1 MIGKLRLA
9 LAAGLLLAGTIAPA
23 QNSEGVEPGQWVT
36 TGRTW
41 DEQRFSPLDQINVD
55 TVGGLGLAWFADLNT
70 DRGQEATPL
79 VVGRVLYNTEPWN
92 IVTAYDAVTGQ
103 QLWRYDPHVPLRF
116 GREACCDIVTRGLA
130 VWFGK
135 IIVATLDGRLIALDM
150 RTGAELWSVQTTD
163 QSQGYTITGAPRVY
177 NGRVLIGNGGAENG
191 VRGYVSA
198 YDVNTGAMLW
208 RWHTVPGNPAD
219 GFENAA
225 MQRAA
230 STWGGEWWRKG
241 GGGTVWD
248 SLAFDPALGLVYVG
262 TGNGSP
268 WASRYR
274 SPGGGDNLYLASIV
288 ALDVRTGEYRWHYQ
302 TTPGETWDYTA
313 TQNMILADLEIGG
326 RTRQVIM
333 QAPKNGFF
341 YVLDRATG
349 ELISAETI
357 APISWASGVDMAT
370 GRPIENPEAR
380 FGQIPVMVSPGAGG
394 AHNWNP
400 MAFSPRTGL
409 AYVPVTETYMA
420 YAEAPDYDPAS
431 RSLGTAFSG
440 HDDIRRE
447 IAEYADAHSKG
458 WLAAWDPVTQT
469 ERWRVPYAQ
478 KGSGGVLVTGGN
490 LVFQGTIGTTF
501 AAYRADTGEKV
512 WEMPVQNVPIAAPI
526 TYAVDGVQYIAV
538 NAGWG
543 GGLAHVER
551 SAFSALFLGKPRL
564 LVFRLGGTAQL
575 PPMPAESFAIP
586 ELAAPPPLAGT
597 PAQVAL
603 GEQLYGA
610 NCSLCHG
617 NAARGGVKD
626 LRHMSPATHAAFTDI
641 VLNGSRAAN
650 GMASFAD
657 RLSGEQAE
665 AIHHYLIARAND
677 DWDATQGVT
686 P

>member
-1 MIGKLRLA
+1 MIGKLRFA
-9 LAAGLLLAGTIAPA
+9 LAAGLLLAGTIATG
-23 QNSEGVEPGQWVT
+23 QDSEEVEPGQWMS

-55 TVGGLGLAWFADLNT
+55 TVKDLDLAWFADLNT

-79 VVGRVLYNTEPWN
+79 VHHGVLFNTEPWN
-92 IVTAYDAVTGQ
+92 IVTAYDAVTGR
-103 QLWRYDPHVPLRF
+103 QLWRYDPQVPLRF

-130 VWFGK
+130 AWFDK
-135 IIVATLDGRLIALDM
+135 ILVATLDGRLIALDAA
-150 RTGAELWSVQTTD
+150 TGAVKWSVQTTD
-163 QSQGYTITGAPRVY
+163 QTQGYTITGAPRVY
-177 NGRVLIGNGGAENG
+177 DGKVLIGNGGAENG

-198 YDVNTGAMLW
+198 YDVDTGAQLW
-208 RWHTVPGNPAD
+208 RWYTVPGNPAD

-225 MQRAA
+225 MERAA
-230 STWGGEWWRKG
+230 ATWTGEWWSRG
-241 GGGTVWD
+241 GGGTAWD
-248 SLAFDPALGLVYVG
+248 SFAFDPALGLIYVG

-268 WASRYR
+268 WAYRYR

-288 ALDVRTGEYRWHYQ
+288 ALDARTGEYRWHYQ

-370 GRPIENPEAR
+370 GRPIENPAAR

-409 AYVPVTETYMA
+409 VYVPVTETYMA
-420 YAEAPDYDPAS
+420 YAEAETYDPAS

-447 IAEYADAHSKG
+447 IAAYADANSKG

-526 TYAVDGVQYIAV
+526 TYEVDGVQYIAV

-551 SAFSALFLGKPRL
+551 GAFTALFLGRPRL
-564 LVFRLGGTAQL
+564 LVFRLGGTAEL
-575 PPMPAESFAIP
+575 PPMPAESFAVP

-626 LRHMSPATHAAFTDI
+626 LRHMSPATHAAFADI

-650 GMASFAD
+650 GMASFSD
-657 RLSGEQAE
+657 RLTGEQAE

-677 DWDATQGVT
+677 DWDAEQGDTQ
-686 P
+686 